1 MPVQCFGE
9 VQCFVPVKQAQ
20 MHSLCVQQLRAG
32 ANTTRVCKLLTCS
45 VTAITGCQK
54 QESVLASVFIDASC
68 IRCGAKNKQCVAL
81 RRALAGSAR
90 QSTGHSVQK
99 CLEAVSARGDAGDK

>member
-1 MPVQCFGE
+1 MPVE
-9 VQCFVPVKQAQ
+9 QAQ

-54 QESVLASVFIDASC
+54 LESVLASVFIDASC
-68 IRCGAKNKQCVAL
+68 IRYRAKNKPCVAL
-81 RRALAGSAR
+81 RRALGRLSASR
-90 QSTGHSVQK
+90 DRHSLQK
-99 CLEAVSARGDAGDK
+99 CLEAVGARGDAGDK

>member
-1 MPVQCFGE
+1 MPVE
-9 VQCFVPVKQAQ
+9 QAQ

-68 IRCGAKNKQCVAL
+68 IRCLGKEQAVRGAAA
-81 RRALAGSAR
+81 RAGRLSASR
-90 QSTGHSVQK
+90 DRHSLQK